1 MQRKKAFVTAEE
13 YLDQSNDLVNIR
25 EVTHELQQINK
36 ILANYS
42 TDFLNFC
49 HAGAIDYPND
59 TLVLY
64 CNNNASFHK
73 INQQVPYVRGY
84 LENNGINFH
93 KILIKVRPLAHLPIN
108 NRKKT
113 KKELTDK
120 QKEMLA
126 KFAIAINRPD
136 LLKDQLEAATE
147 QLEEEREIKL

>member
-1 MQRKKAFVTAEE
+1 MQRKKAFVMAEE
-13 YLDQSNDLVNIR
+13 YLDQSSDLSNIR
-25 EVTHELQQINK
+25 AITGELQQINK
-36 ILANYS
+36 ALANYA
-42 TDFLNFC
+42 TNFLDFC

-64 CNNNASFHK
+64 CKNNASFHQ
-73 INQQVPYVRGY
+73 INQQIPYIRTY

-93 KILIKVRPLAHLPIN
+93 KILVKVRPSAYQPIN

-126 KFAIAINRPD
+126 KFATAINRPD
-136 LLKDQLEAATE
+136 LLKEQHEAKE
-147 QLEEEREIKL
+147 ELEEEWEIKL

>member
-13 YLDQSNDLVNIR
+13 YLNKSSDLGNIR
-25 EVTHELQQINK
+25 AVTHELQQINK
-36 ILANYS
+36 VLDNYS

-64 CNNNASFHK
+64 CRNNASFHQ
-73 INQQVPYVRGY
+73 INQQIPYIRTY
-84 LENNGINFH
+84 LENKGINFH
-93 KILIKVRPLAHLPIN
+93 KILVKVRPSAYQPIT
-108 NRKKT
+108 NRRKA

-126 KFAIAINRPD
+126 KFATAINRPD
-136 LLKDQLEAATE
+136 LLKDEHDDKE
-147 QLEEEREIKL
+147 GSEEEWEIKL